1 MSEHAAE
8 ANSSTSPAPEPPPP
22 DGAREFGEQVGRVA
36 ALALRQLEGLAA
48 AGMAQARAAAAPDA
62 AESLAPR
69 ESGGQGTGRD
79 ASPAATARAE
89 ELVSR
94 AGALLG
100 AMTAGT
106 SEHVQQAAA
115 LAREE
120 AEDIWAEAQQLRA
133 RSHHEPHQTP

>member
-1 MSEHAAE
+1 MSTQLRRTRPQVRRLSRPLPMEPA
-8 ANSSTSPAPEPPPP
+8 SSGSRSA
-22 DGAREFGEQVGRVA
+22 
-36 ALALRQLEGLAA
+36 
-48 AGMAQARAAAAPDA
+48 
-62 AESLAPR
+62 
-69 ESGGQGTGRD
+69 
-79 ASPAATARAE
+79 ASPSATARAE